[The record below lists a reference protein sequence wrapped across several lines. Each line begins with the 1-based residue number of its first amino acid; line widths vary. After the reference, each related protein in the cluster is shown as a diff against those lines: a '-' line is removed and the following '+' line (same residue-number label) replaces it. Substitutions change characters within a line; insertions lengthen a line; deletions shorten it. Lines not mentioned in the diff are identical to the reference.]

1 MRSGGEAE
9 ADLLPPEEAERTRA
23 LIGALIYIGS
33 TSRPDIAQAT
43 YKCATSMSRPTRLTW
58 TSAVRVLTYLLR
70 TRHLGI
76 TYGRGGDSA
85 HLHEGMQKSG
95 SEAARDYAGRREA
108 REVAERIAGLQG
120 WSDASWE
127 AFAPS
132 ITGHIWQS
140 PPPTYTPLTA
150 YLLTLSRSPSPSAKI
165 TVLQV
170 GNRMLELR
178 LFRAIRSICSVSSL
192 DRWEMCIQCI

>member
-1 MRSGGEAE
+1 MGNITLS
-9 ADLLPPEEAERTRA
+9 
-23 LIGALIYIGS
+23 
-33 TSRPDIAQAT
+33 
-43 YKCATSMSRPTRLTW
+43 
-58 TSAVRVLTYLLR
+58 VLTPKPFLH

-132 ITGHIWQS
+132 ITGHIGSSHTQGQPALVKQGS
-140 PPPTYTPLTA
+140 EA
-150 YLLTLSRSPSPSAKI
+150 YLAA
-165 TVLQV
+165 V
-170 GNRMLELR
+170 
-178 LFRAIRSICSVSSL
+178 
-192 DRWEMCIQCI
+192 